1 MSEFFES
8 ELVQNTIAEL
18 SELQQRL
25 AVEMP
30 YLPRMNYNQK
40 VEHLTT
46 LKSFLEKQK
55 LFFFRISLS
64 DDPAAIEMKDRL
76 MDAAKMFGVQDEIN
90 TMDAFFNKLNDTIK
104 QIEASID
111 KK

>member
-1 MSEFFES
+1 MSDFFKS
-8 ELVQNTIAEL
+8 DQVQNSIMEL
-18 SELQQRL
+18 TMLQQQL
-25 AVEMP
+25 ATEMP

-46 LKSFLEKQK
+46 LKTFLEKQK

-64 DDPAAIEMKDRL
+64 NDKEAIEMKERL
-76 MDAAKMFGVQDEIN
+76 MEAAKMFGVQDEIN
-90 TMDAFFNKLNDTIK
+90 TMDAFFAKLNDTIK

-111 KK
+111 K

>member
-8 ELVQNTIAEL
+8 EVVRNTIVEL
-18 SELQQRL
+18 TALQQQL
-25 AVEMP
+25 ASEMP

-90 TMDAFFNKLNDTIK
+90 SMDAFFAKLNNTIK
-104 QIEASID
+104 EIEASID